1 MDGKDV
7 LNRGGE
13 GSAAGIGLP
22 SGRSAVLQRDV
33 LGWLY
38 RRDRIAE
45 ELAVVYEGRS
55 VTVLRGDLQPTR
67 S

>member
-1 MDGKDV
+1 
-7 LNRGGE
+7 
-13 GSAAGIGLP
+13 LP
-22 SGRSAVLQRDV
+22 SGRSAVLLLRDV
-33 LGWLY
+33 LWLY

-45 ELAVVYEGRS
+45 ELAVVYDGCS